1 MPLPLRFVPRTSCL
15 SSAYLLSVYE
25 DCDWFC
31 MAWRAG
37 SGNRCCLPSC
47 NGFEMGLHC
56 IIDSSS
62 GSLRRSLC
70 VSFVVVCEDCAVSL
84 LCWVRSVCFPS
95 CLALRVCPCVLGCS
109 RCSLPGACLPHVS
122 VSVYCASAVPLQF
135 TSNSAVVH
143 LQCVSFPTNASQ
155 INTPHSSTRIFFL
168 IRSSCSQ
175 VVRKWCLLL
184 LVFCR
189 KVASA
194 VVAVIIRSLSLFKS
208 PTLSVSLPAMVK
220 KSWSKI
226 DVEHGG
232 GLVGMWGAHAVHE
245 RRRGGGERVE
255 STVLFL
261 EGGGVVV
268 VLPVVSSCSHS
279 ACACWRSFSSTPSA
293 AAMVV
298 SMTCRSA

>member
-37 SGNRCCLPSC
+37 SGNRCCFPSC
-47 NGFEMGLHC
+47 VGFEMGMHC

-109 RCSLPGACLPHVS
+109 RCSFPGACLPHVS
-122 VSVYCASAVPLQF
+122 VRVYCASAVPLQF

-175 VVRKWCLLL
+175 VVTKWCLLL

-208 PTLSVSLPAMVK
+208 PTLSVSSPAMVK

-232 GLVGMWGAHAVHE
+232 GLVGMW
-245 RRRGGGERVE
+245 
-255 STVLFL
+255 
-261 EGGGVVV
+261 
-268 VLPVVSSCSHS
+268 
-279 ACACWRSFSSTPSA
+279 
-293 AAMVV
+293 
-298 SMTCRSA
+298 

>member
-15 SSAYLLSVYE
+15 SSAYLLSVYG

-47 NGFEMGLHC
+47 NGFEMGMHC

-62 GSLRRSLC
+62 ASLRCSLC
-70 VSFVVVCEDCAVSL
+70 VSLVVVCEDCAVSL

-95 CLALRVCPCVLGCS
+95 YLALRVCPCVVGCS

-122 VSVYCASAVPLQF
+122 VNVCCACVVHRQF
-135 TSNSAVVH
+135 TGNSAIVH
-143 LQCVSFPTNASQ
+143 LQCVPFPTNASQ
-155 INTPHSSTRIFFL
+155 IDTPRSSTRIFL
-168 IRSSCSQ
+168 IRNSCSQ
-175 VVRKWCLLL
+175 VVTKWCLLL

-208 PTLSVSLPAMVK
+208 PTLSVSSPAMVK
-220 KSWSKI
+220 
-226 DVEHGG
+226 
-232 GLVGMWGAHAVHE
+232 
-245 RRRGGGERVE
+245 
-255 STVLFL
+255 
-261 EGGGVVV
+261 
-268 VLPVVSSCSHS
+268 
-279 ACACWRSFSSTPSA
+279 
-293 AAMVV
+293 
-298 SMTCRSA
+298 

>member
-1 MPLPLRFVPRTSCL
+1 MLECVFMPLPLRFVPRASCL
-15 SSAYLLSVYE
+15 SSAYLLSVYG

-47 NGFEMGLHC
+47 NGFEMGMHC

-70 VSFVVVCEDCAVSL
+70 VSFVVVCKDCAVSL
-84 LCWVRSVCFPS
+84 LCWVRSVCFPFLS
-95 CLALRVCPCVLGCS
+95 CTSSLSVCCWLFALFPSWCLS
-109 RCSLPGACLPHVS
+109 SACFCQGLLCL
-122 VSVYCASAVPLQF
+122 YCASAVPLQF

-155 INTPHSSTRIFFL
+155 INTPRSSTRIFL

-175 VVRKWCLLL
+175 VVTKWCLLL

-194 VVAVIIRSLSLFKS
+194 VVAVIIRSLSLFRS
-208 PTLSVSLPAMVK
+208 TTLSESSPAMVK
-220 KSWSKI
+220 
-226 DVEHGG
+226 
-232 GLVGMWGAHAVHE
+232 
-245 RRRGGGERVE
+245 
-255 STVLFL
+255 
-261 EGGGVVV
+261 
-268 VLPVVSSCSHS
+268 
-279 ACACWRSFSSTPSA
+279 
-293 AAMVV
+293 
-298 SMTCRSA
+298 

>member
-1 MPLPLRFVPRTSCL
+1 MLECVFMPLPLRFVPRASCL

-31 MAWRAG
+31 MEWRAG

-47 NGFEMGLHC
+47 NGFEMGMHC

-95 CLALRVCPCVLGCS
+95 CLALRVCPCVVGCS

-122 VSVYCASAVPLQF
+122 VRVYCASTVPLLCLCNSPVVHRQF
-135 TSNSAVVH
+135 TGNSAIVH

-155 INTPHSSTRIFFL
+155 INTPRSSTRIFL
-168 IRSSCSQ
+168 IRNSCSQ
-175 VVRKWCLLL
+175 VVTKWCLLL

-245 RRRGGGERVE
+245 RRRGGGERLE
-255 STVLFL
+255 SAVLFL
-261 EGGGVVV
+261 EGGV
-268 VLPVVSSCSHS
+268 
-279 ACACWRSFSSTPSA
+279 
-293 AAMVV
+293 
-298 SMTCRSA
+298 